1 MSQTVLAYAGLGG
14 GAGAAGAAPPGGG
27 GGGGARSTLALA
39 RECVM
44 RAKPEEILDGTATLP
59 EDALLFVVR
68 WLCQLG
74 QGGWAAADHRAARGR
89 LCAGVVHGGRAA
101 CDGDLG
107 AVRAVVAPLSRRKT
121 PRAQLTKT
129 LAPTAAHRSPCM
141 PPPTPRGSARGD
153 PDAGSED
160 GGASPAEGGGGEPGV
175 SILHAVHF
183 D

>member
-74 QGGWAAADHRAARGR
+74 QWGGAGLSVGSGGLGRSRSPGGAWAAVCRCRAWWAS
-89 LCAGVVHGGRAA
+89 C
-101 CDGDLG
+101 
-107 AVRAVVAPLSRRKT
+107 VRR
-121 PRAQLTKT
+121 
-129 LAPTAAHRSPCM
+129 
-141 PPPTPRGSARGD
+141 
-153 PDAGSED
+153 
-160 GGASPAEGGGGEPGV
+160 
-175 SILHAVHF
+175 
-183 D
+183 

>member
-74 QGGWAAADHRAARGR
+74 QGG
-89 LCAGVVHGGRAA
+89 
-101 CDGDLG
+101 G
-107 AVRAVVAPLSRRKT
+107 AVSWVRRAGPQPITGRRVGGCVQVSCMVGELRAT
-121 PRAQLTKT
+121 VTSERCAQWSPR
-129 LAPTAAHRSPCM
+129 
-141 PPPTPRGSARGD
+141 SADEKR
-153 PDAGSED
+153 
-160 GGASPAEGGGGEPGV
+160 PA
-175 SILHAVHF
+175 LN
-183 D
+183 